1 MMFKIGKIF
10 NLVILIII
18 SFFMINLF
26 IGANNIIARIF
37 LLPFIVCVLASIGKN
52 IFMIKDNYKYSNIF
66 SNIYFISFFTFFFG
80 ILVIWCY
87 LVIRDGNYAMLIFSI
102 PFWIIGIFFVSK
114 KIFKKN
120 ISLFNKFRR
129 NGYVKINFRKIIS
142 GLLIGSCLVI
152 GVVMLYFGIS
162 GVYKLNNKTKDFKET
177 TGYFTDYTIYYVD
190 RDGTTYKLI
199 YSYTVDGEQYTIS
212 SDLGTGIIPDRGS
225 TKPIKYNPNKPKDAV
240 IVGVN
245 SQTFLIF
252 IGLLFTFVP
261 LIMILGFFRVFDK
274 VKLNVDLM
282 GIFIGI
288 FFSVMGLGII
298 YMLVG
303 SFSILDMFSSYSN
316 CLVPCIISIL
326 FIIVGLFMIIKSIFF
341 NKKTVAKLNK

>member
-1 MMFKIGKIF
+1 M
-10 NLVILIII
+10 
-18 SFFMINLF
+18 
-26 IGANNIIARIF
+26 
-37 LLPFIVCVLASIGKN
+37 
-52 IFMIKDNYKYSNIF
+52 
-66 SNIYFISFFTFFFG
+66 
-80 ILVIWCY
+80 
-87 LVIRDGNYAMLIFSI
+87 
-102 PFWIIGIFFVSK
+102 
-114 KIFKKN
+114 
-120 ISLFNKFRR
+120 
-129 NGYVKINFRKIIS
+129 
-142 GLLIGSCLVI
+142 VI

-177 TGYFTDYTIYYVD
+177 TGYFTDYTIYSVD

-199 YSYTVDGEQYTIS
+199 YSYTVDGKQYTIS
-212 SDLGTGIIPDRGS
+212 SDFGTGTIPNKGS
-225 TKPIKYNPNKPKDAV
+225 TKTIKYNPNNPRNAV

-261 LIMILGFFRVFDK
+261 LIMILGFFRIFDK
-274 VKLNVDLM
+274 VKLKVDLM

-298 YMLVG
+298 YIYMLVG
-303 SFSILDMFSSYSN
+303 SFSILDMLSSYSN
-316 CLVPCIISIL
+316 YLVPCIISIL